1 MITVGIESILK
12 LPEYAKKGDSGMD
25 VRACIDSDI
34 TLAPL
39 ERRLIPTGI
48 KVDLPEGYEIQVR
61 PRSGMTLRYG
71 LTVLNTPGT
80 VDSGFTGEIGVIMI
94 NLSNEPQTIKP
105 GERIAQI
112 VCVKVEMMEWE
123 ERTITKETER
133 GSSGYGD
140 SGKN

>member
-12 LPEYAKKGDSGMD
+12 LPEYAKDGDSGMD

-39 ERRLIPTGI
+39 ERKLIPTGI
-48 KVDLPEGYEIQVR
+48 KVDLPRGYEIQVR

-80 VDSGFTGEIGVIMI
+80 VDSGYTGEIGVIMI

-112 VCVKVEMMEWE
+112 VCVKVEMMNWE
-123 ERTITKETER
+123 ERAITKVTDR
-133 GSSGYGD
+133 GATGYGD

>member
-1 MITVGIESILK
+1 MIEVGIESILK
-12 LPEYAKKGDSGMD
+12 LPEYAKPGDSGMD

-34 TLAPL
+34 VLKPL

-48 KVDLPEGYEIQVR
+48 KVNLPEGYEIQVR
-61 PRSGMTLRYG
+61 PRSGLALRYG

-80 VDSGFTGEIGVIMI
+80 VDSGYVGEIGVIMI
-94 NLSNEPQTIKP
+94 NLSSEEQTIKP

-112 VCVKVEMMEWE
+112 VCVKVEKMKWIEGA
-123 ERTITKETER
+123 ITKTTER

-140 SGKN
+140 SGKY